1 LTSSLNSSMMTF
13 VKPLESDTKKSPKVI
28 ASTISEDSFLNIH
41 PPTADSPVEI
51 KEISND
57 PINTNQI

>member
-1 LTSSLNSSMMTF
+1 MMTF